1 MNIKE
6 LAEKIGVS
14 SATISRVIN
23 NSGYVSEKTRA
34 KVLQSIEEYQYVPND
49 IARSLSTSSTRNI
62 GVIIPDIE
70 NEYFSAVISG
80 ISQVAE
86 EHGYNINFMSTNE
99 NVDSEHSFL
108 ENVGRQRVA
117 GVIIT
122 PVSES
127 DTITRDRLLQMQKNG
142 VPIVMVDRSLTDTNF
157 EGVFVDNVTGA
168 YEGVRALIN
177 AGHKRIAIITGPETS
192 KPGKE
197 RYKGYIKALEDA
209 NMEIK
214 PEYITSGDFK
224 IEKAY
229 KCTESLLNL
238 EVPPTAIFTSNNL
251 TTMGCLKY
259 LTENKIELGK
269 NISVLGFDD
278 IEVLKIIQYKLSVVS
293 RDAKQQGIEAMKLLL
308 KQLEEKEIP
317 ADPQYI
323 NIPCKVILRGS
334 EKLN

>member
-197 RYKGYIKALEDA
+197 RYKG
-209 NMEIK
+209 
-214 PEYITSGDFK
+214 
-224 IEKAY
+224 
-229 KCTESLLNL
+229 SLIVFWSL
-238 EVPPTAIFTSNNL
+238 
-251 TTMGCLKY
+251 
-259 LTENKIELGK
+259 
-269 NISVLGFDD
+269 
-278 IEVLKIIQYKLSVVS
+278 
-293 RDAKQQGIEAMKLLL
+293 
-308 KQLEEKEIP
+308 
-317 ADPQYI
+317 
-323 NIPCKVILRGS
+323 
-334 EKLN
+334 